1 MNLGNLGFTEL
12 LMILVIVLVLF
23 GARRVPE
30 IGASIGKGIREFK
43 KNISDVDRE
52 VREPL
57 RDSRP
62 ADRLGA
68 GDTLVVVRAR
78 GRGAGPPRAEAADL
92 TSARDRRHE

>member
-57 RDSRP
+57 RDSKQS
-62 ADRLGA
+62 DRLGA
-68 GDTLVVVRAR
+68 GDSTTSMHREEEPAR
-78 GRGAGPPRAEAADL
+78 PEPKRL
-92 TSARDRRHE
+92 I

>member
-57 RDSRP
+57 RESRP

-68 GDTLVVVRAR
+68 GDPTSSVRNEEEAVR
-78 GRGAGPPRAEAADL
+78 PEPRRL
-92 TSARDRRHE
+92 I